1 MSWLPIVFLAQ
12 FGAVFCLVMN
22 SKLLR
27 DDRWQL
33 AMANSWLISITQ
45 FVFIWV
51 VAHTEYPVA
60 TFFAAALG
68 GSLGCGASHLFYT
81 RYLLD
86 HNPKKYFAALWRK
99 VRK

>member
-1 MSWLPIVFLAQ
+1 MSITLSLILIFFAQ
-12 FGAVFCLVMN
+12 FGAVFALVMN

-45 FVFIWV
+45 FIFVWS
-51 VAHTEYPVA
+51 VA
-60 TFFAAALG
+60 TSVTPFATFLCAALG

-81 RYLLD
+81 K
-86 HNPKKYFAALWRK
+86 HIMRK
-99 VRK
+99 D

>member
-1 MSWLPIVFLAQ
+1 MSWLPIVFAAQ
-12 FGAVFCLVMN
+12 FFAVFCLVMN

-27 DDRWQL
+27 DDRWVI
-33 AMANSWLISITQ
+33 AMLNSWLISVTQ

-51 VAHTEYPVA
+51 VANTDDPVT

-81 RYLLD
+81 RWI
-86 HNPKKYFAALWRK
+86 WRK
-99 VRK
+99 P